1 MNQCSCLEEP
11 NLNKVNNVPTSK
23 CPSADCCNNAK
34 RDCVNGLCG
43 RCCKRSGLWCD
54 VHVNLFPTRYQ
65 TVRAHDLVKPR
76 VNLSAKEDL
85 DSFLETKE
93 DARAVCFGH
102 DFSVT
107 DDDVIKVLE
116 LCKNIL
122 LLELGMLSYIHIYNA
137 MITSYAIV
145 FNSDKK
151 RVFLRDGGN
160 LMQID
165 DMH

>member
-1 MNQCSCLEEP
+1 MKLHFVNHFSLLDTGESMGLRNITNECNCREEP
-11 NLNKVNNVPTSK
+11 NVNKVNNVPQSK
-23 CPSADCCNNAK
+23 CPSPDCSNNAK

-76 VNLSAKEDL
+76 VNLATKQDL

-93 DARAVCFGH
+93 DARAVCFGR

-107 DDDVIKVLE
+107 DDDVIKVLD
-116 LCKNIL
+116 LCKDIQ
-122 LLELGMLSYIHIYNA
+122 LLELGMCCTLL
-137 MITSYAIV
+137 IV
-145 FNSDKK
+145 I
-151 RVFLRDGGN
+151 N
-160 LMQID
+160 LN
-165 DMH
+165 

>member
-1 MNQCSCLEEP
+1 MGLRNIANECNCREDP
-11 NLNKVNNVPTSK
+11 NVIKVNNVPQSK
-23 CPSADCCNNAK
+23 CPSSDCSNNSK

-76 VNLSAKEDL
+76 VNLAAKEDL
-85 DSFLETKE
+85 DCFLETKE
-93 DARAVCFGH
+93 DARAVCFGP

-107 DDDVIKVLE
+107 DDDVIKVLD

-122 LLELGMLSYIHIYNA
+122 LLELGIFHTIQYCTNCRIK
-137 MITSYAIV
+137 TT
-145 FNSDKK
+145 
-151 RVFLRDGGN
+151 R
-160 LMQID
+160 
-165 DMH
+165 